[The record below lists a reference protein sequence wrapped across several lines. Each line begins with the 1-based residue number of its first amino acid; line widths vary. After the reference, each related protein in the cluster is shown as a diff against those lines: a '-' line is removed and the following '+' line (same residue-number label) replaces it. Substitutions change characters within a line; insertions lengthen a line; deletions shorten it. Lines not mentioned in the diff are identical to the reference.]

1 MPTAVDSLSQL
12 AAVILKDTTHP
23 GNIGAAARAMK
34 TCGLQHLYLISP
46 QTLIDEKS
54 RAMAAGATDILDGAK
69 SCDKLIDA
77 IGDCAAVFAYTARRR
92 DLSPPQRYS
101 AQAGELAAKHIRRG
115 ERIALLFG
123 GEQSGLDNDSL
134 RAANYAVEIPANPK
148 YSSLNLAMAV
158 QIASYD
164 LRRALIAAPEFTPA
178 ATPMPT
184 QRELQNLYD
193 HAARVIDIAKMPRR
207 GKGKL
212 LLVRLTRIINRA
224 TPTASEVRL
233 LRGIFKATAKKITQN
248 QTGNNE
254 S

>member
-1 MPTAVDSLSQL
+1 
-12 AAVILKDTTHP
+12 
-23 GNIGAAARAMK
+23 MK

-134 RAANYAVEIPANPK
+134 RAANYAVEIPANPIIF
-148 YSSLNLAMAV
+148 LCAQFATAMARAND
-158 QIASYD
+158 ASYD
-164 LRRALIAAPEFTPA
+164 LRRALIAAPECHTRRQKSPGCQHSEMRADCKTDCRYDGNGVCGQVGLIGLCHRKNANGFCRRQKP
-178 ATPMPT
+178 
-184 QRELQNLYD
+184 LYP
-193 HAARVIDIAKMPRR
+193 K
-207 GKGKL
+207 K
-212 LLVRLTRIINRA
+212 TRMSSFFVVFFNFRYFRFGFGLFFWHY
-224 TPTASEVRL
+224 SC
-233 LRGIFKATAKKITQN
+233 
-248 QTGNNE
+248 
-254 S
+254 